1 MEYWKDPL
9 NLFIWFIYAL
19 IVFSGISYSTIYLL
33 KKNYKTEIKKKED
46 LEKMEREYLKKLL
59 EKHIETQEYERNRIG
74 SDLHDSISN
83 KLSLILLKLNMEY
96 KSEQIYE
103 DIKETLLIVR
113 DISHDLNPPFYKN
126 SSLHTLIIDQFEKL
140 STKFML
146 QKSIKLHEIKD
157 KSANFKIQVIRV
169 VQELITNIIKHAD
182 ATEIKLDIRE
192 SYSGIYISIADN
204 GTGFK
209 ETKNGLGYQ
218 NIENR
223 LFLIKGSY
231 KIKSKA
237 NYGSKIVLFIQNE
250 T

>member
-1 MEYWKDPL
+1 MEYWKNPL
-9 NLFIWFIYAL
+9 NIFIWFIYVL

-59 EKHIETQEYERNRIG
+59 EKHIETQEHERNRIG

-126 SSLHTLIIDQFEKL
+126 FHLHTLIIDQFEKL
-140 STKFML
+140 SSEFIF

-169 VQELITNIIKHAD
+169 VQELITNIIKHAY
-182 ATEIKLDIRE
+182 ATQIKLDIRE
-192 SYSGIYISIADN
+192 SYRGIYISIADN

-209 ETKNGLGYQ
+209 EAKNGLGYQ

-223 LFLIKGSY
+223 LFLIKGIY

-237 NYGSKIVLFIQNE
+237 NYGSKIVIFIQNE